1 MAMEIDEVLEVLL
14 SYGIEP
20 GFDGVSL
27 EAEAE
32 GVLREVGEVDEAET
46 VYSTSL
52 KSVGRALVQD
62 DRLEDPRLRQLLDE
76 VSQVM
81 RLSEPERRA
90 QKGRLLERLST
101 PEPHCAWY
109 SPIHY
114 YGHDWGIYIRES
126 CILDTAKQIALFLD
140 PISTPAVP
148 SPALIGQLL
157 RAAFYSFYLH
167 EQFHHKVES
176 LGFRLLIA
184 TKMDRY
190 RTYMRDVYSSTYLTP
205 ACLEESLANADAYL
219 RLEED
224 RYKYRLDDVFQA
236 LRDYMGFS
244 IPLQPPGY
252 AEGVE
257 YLDKQSFRRGQ
268 EELQSQ
274 VLEGSSS
281 PVTPPQHWGI
291 ATHMIRSLMSI
302 ERRIFVVIPA
312 GATPI
317 FPPTW
322 APPGGTV
329 STRKLESALI
339 HHYSYRRAIGGKGSH
354 VKLERA
360 GSPTFVLPGNR
371 KTLSPGVVK
380 QVLRAFG
387 GLSLTQL
394 PDVLEGRASLP
405 S

>member
-1 MAMEIDEVLEVLL
+1 MEIDEVLEVLL
-14 SYGIEP
+14 ALGIEP
-20 GFDGVSL
+20 GFDEVS
-27 EAEAE
+27 AE
-32 GVLREVGEVDEAET
+32 GVLRGVGEVGEAET

-52 KSVGRALVQD
+52 QNVNGALVPD
-62 DRLEDPRLRQLLDE
+62 DRLDDPRLRQLLDE

-81 RLSEPERRA
+81 RLSESERRVRRA
-90 QKGRLLERLST
+90 RLLERLSP
-101 PEPHCAWY
+101 PEPRCAWY

-140 PISTPAVP
+140 PTSASAVP
-148 SPALIGQLL
+148 SPTLIGQLL

-176 LGFRLLIA
+176 LGFRLLVA
-184 TKMDRY
+184 TEADRY

-205 ACLEESLANADAYL
+205 DCLEESLANADAYL
-219 RLEED
+219 RLGESRYMYKLGEEV
-224 RYKYRLDDVFQA
+224 LQA
-236 LRDYMGFS
+236 LRGYLEFS

-257 YLDKQSFRRGQ
+257 YLEKPSFNQGQ
-268 EELQSQ
+268 KVLQSQ
-274 VLEGSSS
+274 VLDGSSS

-291 ATHMIRSLMSI
+291 ATHMIRSLMNI
-302 ERRIFVVIPA
+302 DQRIFVVIPA
-312 GATPI
+312 GSTPM

-329 STRKLESALI
+329 STQELVSALTR
-339 HHYSYRRAIGGKGSH
+339 YYRYRNVPGGKGSH
-354 VKLERA
+354 VKLKRA
-360 GSPTFVLPGNR
+360 GSPTLTLPGNR

-380 QVLRAFG
+380 QVLKVFG
-387 GLSLTQL
+387 GLSLSEL